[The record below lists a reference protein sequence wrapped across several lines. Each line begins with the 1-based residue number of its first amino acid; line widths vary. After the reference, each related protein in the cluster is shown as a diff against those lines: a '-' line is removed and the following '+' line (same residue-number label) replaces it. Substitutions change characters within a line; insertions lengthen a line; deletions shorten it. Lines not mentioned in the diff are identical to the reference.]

1 MNQNKATKSCTFLQW
16 KHFFMPQ
23 PANYRNK
30 QTEIKNRI
38 SLKAVRSIH
47 KTEKTV
53 PVQICSVYLM
63 APFAI
68 QPPTI
73 IITFHSYHIDGD
85 AFIII
90 SIRHAYVCEFM
101 RMFVHTSERQT
112 IQSIFGVHL
121 FSAQILT
128 II

>member
-23 PANYRNK
+23 PANYRGK
-30 QTEIKNRI
+30 QTEIKKI

-47 KTEKTV
+47 EKENTV

-90 SIRHAYVCEFM
+90 SILHAYVCEFM
-101 RMFVHTSERQT
+101 RMFVHTSERQRLNRFLVF
-112 IQSIFGVHL
+112 IYSVLKF
-121 FSAQILT
+121 
-128 II
+128 